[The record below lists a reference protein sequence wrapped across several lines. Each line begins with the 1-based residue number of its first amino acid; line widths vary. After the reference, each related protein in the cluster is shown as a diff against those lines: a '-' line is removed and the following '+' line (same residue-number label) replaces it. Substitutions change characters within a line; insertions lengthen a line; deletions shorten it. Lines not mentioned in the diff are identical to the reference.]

1 MTSIALATTDAA
13 LFERQAQA
21 IDACLDRYIP
31 ADRPVALLQFPYDL
45 NVGNHMMWVA
55 AVDYLKRRNARI
67 AYAAHGYNFELEAM
81 KRAVGDGA
89 ILFLGGV
96 TVSRLW
102 PRHAEVKRIVAA
114 ACPNNRLVSLP
125 EFE

>member
-1 MTSIALATTDAA
+1 MASIALATTDAA
-13 LFERQAQA
+13 RFAKAAQA
-21 IDACLDRYIP
+21 VDACLDRYIP
-31 ADRPVALLQFPYDL
+31 ANSTVALLQFPYDF

-55 AVDYLKRRNARI
+55 AADYLKRRNARL
-67 AYAAHGYNFELEAM
+67 AYAAHGNNFNLEAM
-81 KRAVGDGA
+81 KRAVGDGV

-114 ACPNNRLVSLP
+114 ACPNNR
-125 EFE
+125 